1 MIPLIRRM
9 LPALL
14 AFAVSASGGEVEIL
28 CTTDMH
34 GRAEEFAAL
43 APLLRSNPAAIRIDC
58 GDTLQGTLF
67 SRLDDGRVM
76 IDLMNAFGYDAWV
89 PGNHDFDFGDA
100 ALIGA
105 AQRFRGKTLGA
116 EYRKGTF
123 QPAAWTLLERGTYRI
138 AVIGMTDPKMA
149 ERLLPGS
156 GWEFKPNREA
166 LARIM
171 PGVLAAKPDLIV
183 LAWHSGLYTPEGTMF
198 RFLAEFPEIDLV
210 LGAHSHEEVPGK
222 PVAGAWFV
230 QAGRYAGCI
239 ARVTAE
245 FDDAT
250 GKLRRIRSELAR
262 PPENA
267 PRDPEAERILAP
279 RRKEYEPLAAQAI
292 AVTEEPLKLPEK
304 GDNSAPVCRLGAEA
318 MRSALN
324 TDAALFAVSAL
335 PEIEIPAQVTPA
347 GLFQLLPYE
356 NELCT
361 VTLTRAEFEA
371 LVKETGEAAKR
382 GRSVFRFS
390 GIEVAAPRRGEWR
403 AANVPEKLTAA
414 VTAYTLSTS
423 PALRG
428 KLESGDYRRSGIF
441 ERDAVASYLQS
452 RRDF

>member
-9 LPALL
+9 FPALL
-14 AFAVSASGGEVEIL
+14 VFAFSAFGGEVEIL
-28 CTTDMH
+28 CTTDVH

-43 APLLRSNPAAIRIDC
+43 APLLQSNPAAIRIDC
-58 GDTLQGTLF
+58 GDTLQGTLL

-76 IDLMNAFGYDAWV
+76 IDLLNAFGYDAWI

-100 ALIGA
+100 ALVGA
-105 AQRFRGKTLGA
+105 ARRFKGKTLGA
-116 EYRKGTF
+116 EYRKGSF
-123 QPAAWTLLERGTYRI
+123 LPAAWTLFERGGRRI
-138 AVIGMTDPKMA
+138 AVIGMTDPKMP

-171 PGVLAAKPDLIV
+171 PDVLAAKPDLIV

-230 QAGRYAGCI
+230 QAGRYAGCV

-267 PRDPEAERILAP
+267 PRDPEAEQILAP
-279 RRKEYEPLAAQAI
+279 RRKEYEPLAAQTV
-292 AVTEEPLKLPEK
+292 AVTKEPLKLPEK

-347 GLFQLLPYE
+347 GLFKLLPYE
-356 NELCT
+356 NELCA

-390 GIEVAAPRRGEWR
+390 GIEVAAPKRGEWR
-403 AANVPEKLTAA
+403 AANVPEKLTVA
-414 VTAYTLSTS
+414 VTVYTLLTS

-428 KLESGDYRRSGIF
+428 KLESGDCRRSGIF
-441 ERDAVASYLQS
+441 ERDAVASYLRS